1 MTIKVVAIEDH
12 PLMLN
17 AIVDELDSQ
26 ADIEVVGTGDHGDK
40 LHQIVRTANPDVVV
54 LDLGMAE
61 GVFEPVSAVRQLKQE
76 HPGVQVLILTGYDDE
91 LYMRELTRAGA
102 LGYVL
107 KSDNLSL
114 QLPKAVR
121 AIYAGEPFHSPTVLK
136 RILVDQGGQTLNGQE
151 LAVLRL
157 ASQGLVNSKIGESLG
172 LSEGRVRNI
181 LTSIYAKM
189 EVQDD
194 KDINPRVAIVVKAR
208 EMGLLPDYASG

>member
-12 PLMLN
+12 PLMLS
-17 AIVDELDSQ
+17 AIVDELDTQ
-26 ADIEVVGTGDHGDK
+26 ADIEVVGTGDHGNK
-40 LHQIVRTANPDVVV
+40 LHQIVRAVNPDVVV

-76 HPGVQVLILTGYDDE
+76 HPDVQVLILTGYDDE
-91 LYMRELTRAGA
+91 LYMRELTHAGA

-121 AIYAGEPFHSPTVLK
+121 AIHAGEPFHSPTVLK
-136 RILVDQGGQTLNGQE
+136 RILMDQGGQTLNGQE

-189 EVQDD
+189 DVQDD
-194 KDINPRVAIVVKAR
+194 KDINPRVTIVVKAR
-208 EMGLLPDYASG
+208 ELGLLPKATSG